1 MKFLYFSLLIFLL
14 FSKNIICEDKGEG
27 LIEKETKEEKEAR
40 DNRTAEKLLE
50 FLKSLDLENKR
61 IITREE
67 LYSIFNTLMEIG
79 ISELNYDEKTRET
92 YSSTGKIIAD
102 QIFNLLATKEKDIIE
117 IDKIMEYFSPKA
129 IKKYID
135 TILKLFGL
143 EKIFE
148 SYIIPLLALLEKIFM
163 KYNKIADL

>member
-1 MKFLYFSLLIFLL
+1 MKYFFLSICILL
-14 FSKNIICEDKGEG
+14 FSKNIAETVDTQID
-27 LIEKETKEEKEAR
+27 LEKKQQQEIAKEKINEY
-40 DNRTAEKLLE
+40 
-50 FLKSLDLENKR
+50 LKNLDLVNKKTL
-61 IITREE
+61 TREE
-67 LYSIFNTLMEIG
+67 VINIFRTIFEISIDSVKDLAEEREKHLEKAEKIANQVYNILY
-79 ISELNYDEKTRET
+79 
-92 YSSTGKIIAD
+92 
-102 QIFNLLATKEKDIIE
+102 TKDKDVIE

>member
-14 FSKNIICEDKGEG
+14 FSKNIICEDEG
-27 LIEKETKEEKEAR
+27 LIGIETKEEKEAR
-40 DNRTAEKLLE
+40 DNRTADKLLA
-50 FLKSLDLENKR
+50 FFKSLDLENKK

-67 LYSIFNTLMEIG
+67 IYSIFNTLMEIG

-92 YSSTGKIIAD
+92 YSSTGRIIAD
-102 QIFNLLATKEKDIIE
+102 QIFNILATKEKDIIE

-129 IKKYID
+129 IQKYID
-135 TILKLFGL
+135 TVLKLFGL

-148 SYIIPLLALLEKIFM
+148 SYIKPLLALLQKIFM
-163 KYNKIADL
+163 NYNKVADL